1 MIRSFNGKTPRI
13 ADSAFVS
20 EAAYVIGDV
29 EIGEN
34 SGIWPGAVIRAD
46 FGSIKIGRNTQIED
60 NSVLHSGIP
69 MEIGDSVTIGH
80 GVVMHGLS
88 IGNNTL
94 IGNNATVLDNA
105 QVGNSCIVG
114 AACMVSQGMVIPDN
128 SFVVGVPAEIKRQ
141 VSPEQRQRRAQRTAA
156 PARGNMTYAQ
166 LVKLYKE
173 QGL

>member
-13 ADSAFVS
+13 AESAFVS

-34 SGIWPGAVIRAD
+34 SGIWPGAVVRGD
-46 FGSIKIGRNTQIED
+46 FASIKIGRNTQIED
-60 NSVLHSGIP
+60 NSVVHSGVP
-69 MEIGDSVTIGH
+69 VEIGDNVTIGH
-80 GVVMHGLS
+80 SVVVHGIK

-94 IGNNATVLDNA
+94 IGNNATILDNA
-105 QVGNSCIVG
+105 QIGSFCIIG
-114 AACMVSQGMVIPDN
+114 AGCLVSHDMIIPDN

-141 VSPEQRQRRAQRTAA
+141 ISPGQRQRRSPGPGR
-156 PARGNMTYAQ
+156 NLTYAQ
-166 LVKLYKE
+166 LLKLYKE